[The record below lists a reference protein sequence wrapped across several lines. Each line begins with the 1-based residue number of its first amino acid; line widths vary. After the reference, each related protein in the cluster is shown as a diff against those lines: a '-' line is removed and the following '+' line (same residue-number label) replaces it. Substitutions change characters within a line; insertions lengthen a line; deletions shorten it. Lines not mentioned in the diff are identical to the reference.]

1 MMKKTLYWI
10 VAFLLIFATN
20 AMVAQNSRDNGRAKT
35 IKLDKKSFLKRVAN
49 YEESPTVWKYLGDKP
64 AVIDFYADWCG
75 PCKMLAPV
83 IETLATEQEGKVKVG
98 KLNVD
103 DSPETAQKYGI
114 MSIPTLL
121 YIKNGEVVNK
131 TVGVVSK
138 TEIEQILSSL

>member
-1 MMKKTLYWI
+1 MAIHFTDEN
-10 VAFLLIFATN
+10 FN
-20 AMVAQNSRDNGRAKT
+20 
-35 IKLDKKSFLKRVAN
+35 
-49 YEESPTVWKYLGDKP
+49 EEVLASDIPVL
-64 AVIDFYADWCG
+64 VDFYADWCG

-103 DSPETAQKYGI
+103 DSPETARKYGI
-114 MSIPTLL
+114 MSMPTLL